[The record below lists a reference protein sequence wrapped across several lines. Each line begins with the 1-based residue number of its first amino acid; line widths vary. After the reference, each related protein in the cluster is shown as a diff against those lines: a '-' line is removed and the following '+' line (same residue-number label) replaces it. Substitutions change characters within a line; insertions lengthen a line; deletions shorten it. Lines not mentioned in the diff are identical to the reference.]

1 MCVGNLEGADCWHSI
16 MAAVT
21 LPGDSYGDTPIL
33 TASVCVR
40 RRPAVE
46 KAAFA
51 VSKVKLLLVDILWHS
66 TIDSI
71 DLCHLLMSDALVM
84 ISFWKR
90 DLLEGLDSRGGTHS
104 SIVGE
109 FFLFLFLFLH
119 CLSTVHFHFP
129 RYTKSELLVAL
140 VVLPWSWQPGWQLF
154 CCPQRSSFGV
164 IQYFLPPK
172 LPTHHLTTF
181 VHLLDQT
188 FSIWYEIKQS
198 QPQQGYC
205 CVRHVM
211 FSGSVSTI

>member
-1 MCVGNLEGADCWHSI
+1 MTQHNWFYRSVPSAHVWCLGDDIVLKTWSAGRIGLTWWHTQLHCRW
-16 MAAVT
+16 V
-21 LPGDSYGDTPIL
+21 
-33 TASVCVR
+33 
-40 RRPAVE
+40 
-46 KAAFA
+46 
-51 VSKVKLLLVDILWHS
+51 
-66 TIDSI
+66 
-71 DLCHLLMSDALVM
+71 
-84 ISFWKR
+84 
-90 DLLEGLDSRGGTHS
+90 
-104 SIVGE
+104 
-109 FFLFLFLFLH
+109 FFFLFLH